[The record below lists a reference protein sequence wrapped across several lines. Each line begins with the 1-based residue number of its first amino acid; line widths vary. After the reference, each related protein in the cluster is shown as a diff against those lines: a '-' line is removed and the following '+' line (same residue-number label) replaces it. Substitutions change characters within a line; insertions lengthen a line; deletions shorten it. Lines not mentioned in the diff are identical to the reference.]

1 MVKVAN
7 LPHYLTES
15 SETDRDSLKTWKK
28 NRYIT
33 YILHYITTYYYIFA
47 TYYHNGPWLI
57 DHIPT
62 WPGYGM
68 APGSLDFS
76 RRLVDACRW
85 LRPFEERSLWIVNS
99 HIHCMNLRAEA
110 KSLRRRFPS
119 AVHVS
124 ETFFGVPSWKL
135 AQTGVCL
142 SDLSRLMF
150 IDIRSAL
157 QLNQPYWPRCEQPIG
172 DALHD
177 EPPWP
182 DGDRKSVD
190 GSWWINSGSDNS
202 FCSTI
207 D

>member
-1 MVKVAN
+1 MLLHICHRL
-7 LPHYLTES
+7 LPQ
-15 SETDRDSLKTWKK
+15 WP
-28 NRYIT
+28 I
-33 YILHYITTYYYIFA
+33 
-47 TYYHNGPWLI
+47 GPWLI

-62 WPGYGM
+62 WHGYGM

-119 AVHVS
+119 AVQVS
-124 ETFFGVPSWKL
+124 ETFVGVPSWKL

-157 QLNQPYWPRCEQPIG
+157 QLNQPALMVPLLAKVWTAYWRCL
-172 DALHD
+172 ARWATLT
-177 EPPWP
+177 WW
-182 DGDRKSVD
+182 
-190 GSWWINSGSDNS
+190 GSQKWGRIMMDQ
-202 FCSTI
+202 
-207 D
+207 